1 MVHGLYT
8 DIFAH
13 KNKLYVREINQL
25 RKVAFKPSLF
35 IPTKKESEF
44 RSMFGS
50 PLREVKFESILDMR
64 SYKKQYSDI
73 QDIHGNYSPVVQ
85 YIHSTYRQD
94 ISYDLSKIIIY
105 SIDIETNTEY
115 GFPNPEIPEEEINT
129 ITLSDLSNDKSI
141 CLTTLKADIKRV
153 HDKYPGAKVIVL
165 DSEKELIERFILNF
179 SRRYPHILTSY
190 NGDGFD
196 IPYLTNRALGIVA
209 EAYFKRLSPWGL
221 IKVSEVKDSMTGEV
235 KLSYEWKGIQLIDY
249 LPLYK
254 KFSQASPEDYK
265 LGTVATHE
273 LGETKVDNPYDTFRD
288 FYTKDPTLFV
298 EYNIKDAL
306 LINRLDRKRRL
317 LAQIIDTAYYAKT
330 NYIDVFS
337 PMRVWD
343 SLIHDYLY
351 QQNVIVH
358 NPPRKKLDRKI
369 IGAAVKEPIPGLY
382 DWTVS
387 FDAKALYPSI
397 ARSLNMS
404 PETIVNDE
412 SIFTNAE
419 DGIDKLLNGHDE
431 QEYLIENN
439 YSLSANGFYFR
450 RDKQGLFPTMF
461 SRIGKRRD
469 DAKNRMLE
477 LESFIK
483 ANPEQATDEMVNEK
497 ETMNSK
503 QGSSKILNNSGYGV
517 MAAVQFRLFDT
528 RISEGITSTGQFV
541 IKSAEKFLNEGLNQY
556 FKTDGVDYILYSDT
570 DSLFVKLGGV
580 LSERV
585 KKEKTIEEITDF
597 VDSFCKK
604 TLAGMLETGMRHI
617 GERLNVYENH
627 LYFKREMISMNHL
640 MYKKKKYACA
650 VIDSEGVRY
659 PKPEIKVK
667 GIEIER
673 RTTPMVV
680 RGYLKTSVNKIL
692 LEGYDSFF
700 EYYKSIQDNWDKHEA
715 NQLFLGIG
723 NNGMEKYTGESVDKE
738 ETEGEE
744 ETEMDFLEKYSDS
757 TSVFK
762 KGTPFHI
769 KASLW
774 YNHFI
779 QEMGLE
785 KKYPL
790 IKNKDKVRIAFL
802 KMPNKLGVDT
812 IAFPDVLPE
821 EFEVSHLVDYQT
833 HFDKTYLSTIKRL
846 TDAIGWKLEDQY
858 SIFD

>member
-1 MVHGLYT
+1 MIYT
-8 DIFAH
+8 DIFSH
-13 KNKLYVREINQL
+13 KNKLYVREIDSL

-35 IPTKKESEF
+35 IPTRKESEF
-44 RSMFGS
+44 KNMFGN
-50 PLREVKFESILDMR
+50 PLREIPFDSISDMR
-64 SYKKQYSDI
+64 NYKKQYSEI

-85 YIHSTYRQD
+85 YLHSTYRDD
-94 ISYDLSKIIIY
+94 IHYDLSKIIIY
-105 SIDIETNTEY
+105 SIDIETTTEK
-115 GFPNPEIPEEEINT
+115 GFPNPELPEEEINV
-129 ITLSDLSNDKSI
+129 ITLSDLVNDKSV
-141 CLTTLKADIKRV
+141 CLTTLKADIAKV
-153 HDKYPGAKVIVL
+153 QTKYPNAKVILL
-165 DSEKELIERFILNF
+165 DDEKSLIERFILNF

-196 IPYLTNRALGIVA
+196 IPYLTNRALGIVS
-209 EAYFKRLSPWGL
+209 ETYFKRLSPWGL
-221 IKVSEVKDSMTGEV
+221 IKVSEVKDSMTGEI
-235 KLSYEWKGIQLIDY
+235 KLDYEWKGIQLIDY

-265 LGTVATHE
+265 LDTVAHHE
-273 LGETKVDNPYDTFRD
+273 LKENKVKNPYDSFKD

-317 LAQIIDTAYYAKT
+317 LAQIIDTAYYAKVC
-330 NYIDVFS
+330 YKDVFS

-351 QQNVIVH
+351 QQKVIVH
-358 NPPRKKLDRKI
+358 NPSKKKLDKKI

-404 PETIVNDE
+404 PETVVNEE
-412 SIFTNAE
+412 SVFEDAE
-419 DGIDKLLNGHDE
+419 DGIDKLLRGFDN
-431 QEYLIENN
+431 QEFLVENN
-439 YSLSANGFYFR
+439 YSLSANGFFFR
-450 RDKQGLFPTMF
+450 RDKMGLFPTMF

-477 LESFIK
+477 LEAFIK
-483 ANPEQATDEMVNEK
+483 SYPDKATDEMVNEK

-517 MAAVQFRLFDT
+517 MAAVHFRFFDT
-528 RISEGITSTGQFV
+528 RISEGITATGQFV
-541 IKSAEKFLNEGLNQY
+541 IKSAEQILNKGLNSY
-556 FKTDGVDYILYSDT
+556 FKTEGIDYVLYSDT

-580 LSERV
+580 LSDRV
-585 KKEKTIEEITDF
+585 KKEKSMEEITDF
-597 VDSFCKK
+597 IDSFCKK
-604 TLAGMLETGMRHI
+604 TLAKMLDNGMQEI
-617 GERLNVYENH
+617 GGKLNVFENH

-659 PKPEIKVK
+659 PKPEIKTK
-667 GIEIER
+667 GIEIVR

-680 RGYLKTSVNKIL
+680 RDYLKTSVNKIL

-700 EYYKSIQDNWDKHEA
+700 EYYKSIRDNWDKHES

-723 NNGMEKYTGESVDKE
+723 NNGMEKYGIEQEVDE
-738 ETEGEE
+738 L
-744 ETEMDFLEKYSDS
+744 DFELDFIEKYSNAS
-757 TSVFK
+757 GVYK
-762 KGTPFHI
+762 KGTPYHVKAALIHNHYI
-769 KASLW
+769 K
-774 YNHFI
+774 
-779 QEMGLE
+779 EMGLE
-785 KKYPL
+785 KKYEL
-790 IKNKDKVRIAFL
+790 IKTKDKVRIAFL
-802 KMPNKLGVDT
+802 KLPNKLGVDT
-812 IAFPDVLPE
+812 IAFLGDNIPE
-821 EFEVSHLVDYQT
+821 EFDVGHLVDYQI